1 MTRSAVLAGIGSF
14 LPSRL
19 VTNAHL
25 AARMDTSDE
34 WIRTRTG
41 IRQRYFAEPGTTTS
55 DLAAE
60 AGARAMKS
68 AGLAEVDAVVLATTT
83 PDRPCPATA
92 PVVAA
97 KLGLVGRPAFDV
109 QAVCTGFIYA
119 LATACGLLANRCAD
133 TVLVIGAEMY
143 STILNPA
150 DRTTSVIFGD
160 GAGAVVLRAGAPAGD
175 GADGVNGVNSVN
187 GVNGIKGVMSTG
199 PEIGAIGP
207 FDLGSDGT
215 GRDLITVRAG
225 GAEQRGGTSAP
236 APGDEYFS
244 MAGRDVFR
252 QAVEHMARSARAV
265 LDRAGWPAGNVDW
278 LACHQANLRIL
289 VMLADVLG
297 IPEDRVLANISEVGN
312 TSAASIPLALDQAH
326 QAGRFKAGD
335 RLLLSAFGGGLTWGS
350 TVLTWPDLTCP

>member
-14 LPSRL
+14 LPSRR
-19 VTNAHL
+19 VTNEHL
-25 AARMDTSDE
+25 TARLDTSDE

-92 PVVAA
+92 PTVAA
-97 KLGLVGRPAFDV
+97 KLGLVGCPAFDV
-109 QAVCTGFIYA
+109 QAVCTGFVYA
-119 LATACGLLANRCAD
+119 LATACGLLAAGGAD
-133 TVLVIGAEMY
+133 TVLVIGAEMF

-160 GAGAVVLRAGAPAGD
+160 GAGAMVVRAARA
-175 GADGVNGVNSVN
+175 ADG
-187 GVNGIKGVMSTG
+187 
-199 PEIGAIGP
+199 GAIGP

-215 GRDLITVRAG
+215 GADLITVRAG
-225 GAEQRGGTSAP
+225 GAEQRRGRSAP
-236 APGDEYFS
+236 TAGDEYFS
-244 MAGRDVFR
+244 MAGREVFR
-252 QAVEHMARSARAV
+252 QAVEHMAASARAV
-265 LDRAGWPAGNVDW
+265 LSRAGWQAGDIDW

-289 VMLADVLG
+289 VRLADVLG
-297 IPEDRVLANISEVGN
+297 IPEARVLANIAAVGN
-312 TSAASIPLALDQAH
+312 TSAASIPLVLDQAH
-326 QAGRFKAGD
+326 QAGRFQAGD

-350 TVLTWPDLTCP
+350 TVLTWPDLTRP

>member
-1 MTRSAVLAGIGSF
+1 MTRSARLAGIGSF
-14 LPSRL
+14 LPSCL
-19 VTNAHL
+19 VPNAQL

-97 KLGLVGRPAFDV
+97 KLGLAGRPAFDV
-109 QAVCTGFIYA
+109 QAVCTGFVYA
-119 LATACGLLANRCAD
+119 LATACGLLAMGCVD
-133 TVLVIGAEMY
+133 TVLVIGAETF

-150 DRTTSVIFGD
+150 DRATSVIFGD
-160 GAGAVVLRAGAPAGD
+160 GAGAMVLRSGQTAGN
-175 GADGVNGVNSVN
+175 GAVGNGAV
-187 GVNGIKGVMSTG
+187 
-199 PEIGAIGP
+199 GP

-215 GRDLITVRAG
+215 GQDLITVRAG
-225 GAEQRGGTSAP
+225 GAEQRRSGSAP

-244 MAGRDVFR
+244 MAGREVFR
-252 QAVEHMARSARAV
+252 QAVEHMAQSARAV
-265 LDRAGWPAGNVDW
+265 LGQVGWQAGDVDW

-289 VMLADVLG
+289 VRLADVLG
-297 IPEDRVLANISEVGN
+297 IPEARVLANIAEVGN
-312 TSAASIPLALDQAH
+312 TSAASIPLAIDQAYR
-326 QAGRFKAGD
+326 AGRFKAGD

-350 TVLTWPDLTCP
+350 TVLTWPDLTHP